1 MLIKVALVT
10 KPRLRAVLL
19 AILSLLA
26 GSVHGQVANEAVTL
40 RVLVLDG
47 NNGKPV
53 RGRGVKITSST
64 TDELVTGRTDND
76 GVFSVTRKFPKNI
89 NVGVIGRP
97 RCDVKK
103 PATSIIF
110 ITSLVKVEDI
120 VTRGVVESNSC
131 NPNVKRSAVPGT
143 LTLFVRHETVAE
155 ILDLR

>member
-1 MLIKVALVT
+1 MQIKVAPVT
-10 KPRLRAVLL
+10 KLRLRAVLL
-19 AILSLLA
+19 SILSSLA

-53 RGRGVKITSST
+53 RGREVGITLSRNEMVK
-64 TDELVTGRTDND
+64 GRTDSD
-76 GVFSVTRKFPKNI
+76 GVFSVTRKFPESINI
-89 NVGVIGRP
+89 FVIGRP
-97 RCDVKK
+97 RCDLKK
-103 PATSIIF
+103 PATSITS